1 MDSNEFT
8 VSTDRLILR
17 CVRLSDA
24 ESILK
29 YRSDPQIYEY
39 QNWKPRMLQDVED
52 YINRKISKVS
62 NIPNTWYQL
71 GIIITETNKLVGDIG
86 IHFIDTDNLQVEI
99 GFTLSLEYQGKGYAK
114 EAVVGVINYL
124 FNNLHKH
131 RIIASVDPRNVKS
144 IALLERIGMKK
155 EAHFKK
161 SIWFNGEW
169 ADDVVYAVLEEEWIN
184 KNKKLKRNTI

>member
-1 MDSNEFT
+1 MDLNEFT

-29 YRSDPQIYEY
+29 YRSNPEIYEY
-39 QNWKPRMLQDVED
+39 QNWKPQMLQDVED

-71 GIIITETNKLVGDIG
+71 GIILKETNKLVGDIG
-86 IHFIDTDNLQVEI
+86 IHFMDTDNLQVEI

-124 FNNLHKH
+124 FNNLYKH

-144 IALLERIGMKK
+144 IALLERIGMKI

-169 ADDVVYAVLEEEWIN
+169 ADDVVYAVLEEEWID